1 MKKLTPGIFAPAPQR
16 ASFGRMAAAQ
26 GRIEAKL
33 MLRHGE
39 QLLVNVLIPAAILL
53 AAHFAPILGDN
64 TDSGVLV
71 PMVFAVAAT
80 GAGFTGQA
88 IAVAFDRRYG
98 ALKRTGAS
106 GVPPWTIIVGKILG
120 ENTESDVL
128 VPMVFAVAATG
139 AGFTGQAIAVAFDR
153 RYGALKRTG
162 ASGVP
167 PWTIIVGKIL
177 GVLATVVVQLVVL
190 GAIALALGWRVTPAG
205 AAFGLATLL
214 CGVAAFTALGL
225 LMGGTLR
232 AELVLA
238 LANLIWLVLMGI
250 LGWVGYSGDIAHAGW
265 WNAVPTVALAGA
277 LVQALSLQVNWVAW
291 ASLAAWGVAAVT
303 AAVRLFRFDG

>member
-16 ASFGRMAAAQ
+16 ASFGQMAAAQ

-39 QLLVNVLIPAAILL
+39 QLLLNVLIPAAILV
-53 AAHFAPILGDN
+53 AAHFAPILG
-64 TDSGVLV
+64 
-71 PMVFAVAAT
+71 
-80 GAGFTGQA
+80 
-88 IAVAFDRRYG
+88 
-98 ALKRTGAS
+98 
-106 GVPPWTIIVGKILG
+106 
-120 ENTESDVL
+120 ENTEFDVL

-190 GAIALALGWRVTPAG
+190 GAIALALGWRVSPAG
-205 AAFGLATLL
+205 AVFGLATLL
-214 CGVAAFTALGL
+214 VGVAAFTAMGL

-291 ASLAAWGVAAVT
+291 ASLTAWGVAAMT

>member
-53 AAHFAPILGDN
+53 AAHFAP
-64 TDSGVLV
+64 
-71 PMVFAVAAT
+71 
-80 GAGFTGQA
+80 
-88 IAVAFDRRYG
+88 
-98 ALKRTGAS
+98 
-106 GVPPWTIIVGKILG
+106 ILG

>member
-16 ASFGRMAAAQ
+16 ASFGQMAAAQ

-39 QLLVNVLIPAAILL
+39 QLLLNVLIPAAILV
-53 AAHFAPILGDN
+53 AAHFAPILG
-64 TDSGVLV
+64 
-71 PMVFAVAAT
+71 
-80 GAGFTGQA
+80 
-88 IAVAFDRRYG
+88 
-98 ALKRTGAS
+98 
-106 GVPPWTIIVGKILG
+106 
-120 ENTESDVL
+120 ENTEFDVL

-190 GAIALALGWRVTPAG
+190 GAIALALGWRVSPAG
-205 AAFGLATLL
+205 AVFGLATLL
-214 CGVAAFTALGL
+214 VGVAAFTAMGL

-291 ASLAAWGVAAVT
+291 ASLAAWGVAAMT

>member
-53 AAHFAPILGDN
+53 AAHFAP
-64 TDSGVLV
+64 
-71 PMVFAVAAT
+71 
-80 GAGFTGQA
+80 
-88 IAVAFDRRYG
+88 
-98 ALKRTGAS
+98 
-106 GVPPWTIIVGKILG
+106 ILG

-277 LVQALSLQVNWVAW
+277 LVQALQLQVNWAAW

>member
-53 AAHFAPILGDN
+53 AAHFAP
-64 TDSGVLV
+64 
-71 PMVFAVAAT
+71 
-80 GAGFTGQA
+80 
-88 IAVAFDRRYG
+88 
-98 ALKRTGAS
+98 
-106 GVPPWTIIVGKILG
+106 ILG

-250 LGWVGYSGDIAHAGW
+250 LGWVGYSRDIADAGW

-277 LVQALSLQVNWVAW
+277 LVQALSLQVNWAAW
-291 ASLAAWGVAAVT
+291 ASLAAWGVAAIT

>member
-1 MKKLTPGIFAPAPQR
+1 MEKLTPGIFTPAPQR

-53 AAHFAPILGDN
+53 AAHFAPILGD
-64 TDSGVLV
+64 
-71 PMVFAVAAT
+71 
-80 GAGFTGQA
+80 
-88 IAVAFDRRYG
+88 
-98 ALKRTGAS
+98 
-106 GVPPWTIIVGKILG
+106 
-120 ENTESDVL
+120 NTESDVL

-214 CGVAAFTALGL
+214 VGVAAFTAMGL

-291 ASLAAWGVAAVT
+291 ASLAAWGVAALT

>member
-1 MKKLTPGIFAPAPQR
+1 MEKLTPGIFAPAPQR

-39 QLLVNVLIPAAILL
+39 QLLLNVLIPAAILL

-64 TDSGVLV
+64 TE
-71 PMVFAVAAT
+71 F
-80 GAGFTGQA
+80 
-88 IAVAFDRRYG
+88 
-98 ALKRTGAS
+98 
-106 GVPPWTIIVGKILG
+106 
-120 ENTESDVL
+120 DVL

-190 GAIALALGWRVTPAG
+190 GAIALALGWRVSPAG
-205 AAFGLATLL
+205 AVLGLATLL
-214 CGVAAFTALGL
+214 VGVAAFTAMGL

-250 LGWVGYSGDIAHAGW
+250 LGWVGYSGDIADAGW

-277 LVQALSLQVNWVAW
+277 LVQALTLQVNWTAW
-291 ASLAAWGVAAVT
+291 ASLAAWGVAAMT

>member
-39 QLLVNVLIPAAILL
+39 QLLLNVLIPAAILV
-53 AAHFAPILGDN
+53 ASHFAPILGDN
-64 TDSGVLV
+64 TE
-71 PMVFAVAAT
+71 F
-80 GAGFTGQA
+80 
-88 IAVAFDRRYG
+88 
-98 ALKRTGAS
+98 
-106 GVPPWTIIVGKILG
+106 
-120 ENTESDVL
+120 DVL

-190 GAIALALGWRVTPAG
+190 GAIALALGWRVSPAG
-205 AAFGLATLL
+205 AVFGLATLL
-214 CGVAAFTALGL
+214 VGVAAFTAMGL

-291 ASLAAWGVAAVT
+291 ASLAAWGVTAMT

>member
-1 MKKLTPGIFAPAPQR
+1 MKKLTPGILAPAPQR

-53 AAHFAPILGDN
+53 AAHFAP
-64 TDSGVLV
+64 
-71 PMVFAVAAT
+71 
-80 GAGFTGQA
+80 
-88 IAVAFDRRYG
+88 
-98 ALKRTGAS
+98 
-106 GVPPWTIIVGKILG
+106 ILG

>member
-39 QLLVNVLIPAAILL
+39 QLLLNVLIPAAILV
-53 AAHFAPILGDN
+53 ASHFAPILGDN
-64 TDSGVLV
+64 TE
-71 PMVFAVAAT
+71 F
-80 GAGFTGQA
+80 
-88 IAVAFDRRYG
+88 
-98 ALKRTGAS
+98 
-106 GVPPWTIIVGKILG
+106 
-120 ENTESDVL
+120 DVL

-190 GAIALALGWRVTPAG
+190 GAIALALGWRVSPTG
-205 AAFGLATLL
+205 AVFGLATLL
-214 CGVAAFTALGL
+214 VGVAAFTAMGL

-291 ASLAAWGVAAVT
+291 ASLTAWGVAAMT

>member
-16 ASFGRMAAAQ
+16 ASFGQMAAAQ

-39 QLLVNVLIPAAILL
+39 QLLLNVLIPAAILV

-64 TDSGVLV
+64 TE
-71 PMVFAVAAT
+71 F
-80 GAGFTGQA
+80 
-88 IAVAFDRRYG
+88 
-98 ALKRTGAS
+98 
-106 GVPPWTIIVGKILG
+106 
-120 ENTESDVL
+120 DVL

-190 GAIALALGWRVTPAG
+190 GAIALALGWRVCPAG
-205 AAFGLATLL
+205 AVFGLATLL
-214 CGVAAFTALGL
+214 VGVAAFTAMGL

-291 ASLAAWGVAAVT
+291 ASLAAWGVAAMT

>member
-53 AAHFAPILGDN
+53 AAHFAP
-64 TDSGVLV
+64 
-71 PMVFAVAAT
+71 
-80 GAGFTGQA
+80 
-88 IAVAFDRRYG
+88 
-98 ALKRTGAS
+98 
-106 GVPPWTIIVGKILG
+106 ILG

-214 CGVAAFTALGL
+214 VGVAAFTALGL

>member
-16 ASFGRMAAAQ
+16 ASFGQMAAAQ

-39 QLLVNVLIPAAILL
+39 QLLLNVLIPAAILV
-53 AAHFAPILGDN
+53 AAHFAPILG
-64 TDSGVLV
+64 
-71 PMVFAVAAT
+71 
-80 GAGFTGQA
+80 
-88 IAVAFDRRYG
+88 
-98 ALKRTGAS
+98 
-106 GVPPWTIIVGKILG
+106 
-120 ENTESDVL
+120 ENTEFDVL

-190 GAIALALGWRVTPAG
+190 GAIALALGWRVSPAG
-205 AAFGLATLL
+205 AVFGLATLL
-214 CGVAAFTALGL
+214 VGVAAFTAMGL

-291 ASLAAWGVAAVT
+291 ASLAAWGVAPMT

>member
-1 MKKLTPGIFAPAPQR
+1 MEKLTPGIFAPAPQR

-53 AAHFAPILGDN
+53 AAHFAPILG
-64 TDSGVLV
+64 
-71 PMVFAVAAT
+71 
-80 GAGFTGQA
+80 
-88 IAVAFDRRYG
+88 
-98 ALKRTGAS
+98 
-106 GVPPWTIIVGKILG
+106 
-120 ENTESDVL
+120 ENTGFDVL

-205 AAFGLATLL
+205 AVFGLATLL

>member
-39 QLLVNVLIPAAILL
+39 QLLLNVLIPAAILV
-53 AAHFAPILGDN
+53 AAHFAPILG
-64 TDSGVLV
+64 
-71 PMVFAVAAT
+71 
-80 GAGFTGQA
+80 
-88 IAVAFDRRYG
+88 
-98 ALKRTGAS
+98 
-106 GVPPWTIIVGKILG
+106 
-120 ENTESDVL
+120 ENTEFDVL

-190 GAIALALGWRVTPAG
+190 GAIALALGWRVSPAG
-205 AAFGLATLL
+205 AVFGLATLL
-214 CGVAAFTALGL
+214 VGVAAFTAMGL

-291 ASLAAWGVAAVT
+291 ASLTAWGVAAMT

>member
-39 QLLVNVLIPAAILL
+39 QLLLNVLIPAAILL

-64 TDSGVLV
+64 TE
-71 PMVFAVAAT
+71 F
-80 GAGFTGQA
+80 
-88 IAVAFDRRYG
+88 
-98 ALKRTGAS
+98 
-106 GVPPWTIIVGKILG
+106 
-120 ENTESDVL
+120 DVL

-291 ASLAAWGVAAVT
+291 ASLTAWGVAAMT

>member
-53 AAHFAPILGDN
+53 AAHFAP
-64 TDSGVLV
+64 
-71 PMVFAVAAT
+71 
-80 GAGFTGQA
+80 
-88 IAVAFDRRYG
+88 
-98 ALKRTGAS
+98 
-106 GVPPWTIIVGKILG
+106 ILG

-277 LVQALSLQVNWVAW
+277 LVQALQLQVNWVAW

>member
-39 QLLVNVLIPAAILL
+39 QLLLNVLIPAAILL
-53 AAHFAPILGDN
+53 ASHFAPILG
-64 TDSGVLV
+64 
-71 PMVFAVAAT
+71 
-80 GAGFTGQA
+80 
-88 IAVAFDRRYG
+88 
-98 ALKRTGAS
+98 
-106 GVPPWTIIVGKILG
+106 
-120 ENTESDVL
+120 ENTEFNVL

-190 GAIALALGWRVTPAG
+190 GAIALALGWRVSPAG
-205 AAFGLATLL
+205 AVFGLATLL
-214 CGVAAFTALGL
+214 VGVAAFTAMGL

-291 ASLAAWGVAAVT
+291 ASLAAWGVTAMT